1 MRPRVSED
9 ALEALLRE
17 GDPAQT
23 VNPVTDSERA
33 AFQALLMVRPREVI
47 RSPRRLVGSVAVVLC
62 GSALVGWGILRRL
75 PDQKPVRV
83 IILPPAP
90 AQTRSAPAP
99 TRSAP
104 APTRSAPAPTRSAP
118 APTRSALALTRSAL
132 APTRSAL
139 APTRSALAP
148 TRSALAPTRS
158 EVAPEPVITHV
169 LISADSTC
177 TPEMTAPP
185 TERITIRGDATSV
198 VAVTESLST
207 TNEETKEVSL

>member
-148 TRSALAPTRS
+148 TRS